1 MVVVKDCDSTTLI
14 SISICRHYVT
24 KGKHPGFDRFN
35 RTTEIVGAAF
45 YDQMVVLVGCRR
57 TFAMYPCLALECSLA
72 AQWISCA
79 MYLLGLPGCCKSGL

>member
-1 MVVVKDCDSTTLI
+1 MVVVKDCDCPMLI

-35 RTTEIVGAAF
+35 CTTEIVGAAF

-57 TFAMYPCLALECSLA
+57 SFAVHLCLALECSLA
-72 AQWISCA
+72 THWISCA
-79 MYLLGLPGCCKSGL
+79 M